1 MLDRDAIYAVLRTV
15 LDPEMPVN
23 IVDLGIVADVRLES
37 GHGIAHGA
45 AYVSVD
51 VTPTFVGCPALE
63 MLAREIRDRL
73 NELPDVL
80 ETRVNFVNSP
90 PWSVDCISPAG
101 RAALQ
106 AHGVVVPDGPGAGS
120 GAGAR
125 LTPLTVSAAAAQA
138 DDAPVRCPFCNSSA
152 TELESRFGPTRCRM
166 IYYCT
171 ACRNSFERLK
181 PI

>member
-1 MLDRDAIYAVLRTV
+1 MLDRNAIFAALRTI

-45 AYVSVD
+45 AYVDVD

-63 MLAREIRDRL
+63 MIARQIRQRL

-80 ETRVNFVNSP
+80 ETRVNFVNTP
-90 PWSVDCISPAG
+90 PWSVERISRDG

-106 AHGVVVPDGPGAGS
+106 AHGVVVPDAPGPGSSAS
-120 GAGAR
+120 PR
-125 LTPLTVSAAAAQA
+125 LTPLTVSTATPPA
-138 DDAPVRCPFCNSSA
+138 DDPGVPCPFCNSSA
-152 TELESRFGPTRCRM
+152 TKLESRFGPTRCRM

-171 ACRNSFERLK
+171 SCRNSFERLK